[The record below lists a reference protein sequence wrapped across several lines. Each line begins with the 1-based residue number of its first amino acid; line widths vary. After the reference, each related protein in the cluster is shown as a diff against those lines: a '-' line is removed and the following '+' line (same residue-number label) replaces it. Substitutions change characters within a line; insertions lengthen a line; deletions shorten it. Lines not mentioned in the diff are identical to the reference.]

1 MSKKKAHF
9 YTLEPLPGAK
19 QNLATMHFFDRKER
33 RMMSSVDVILNLD
46 YLDDSLILG
55 YIISR

>member
-9 YTLEPLPGAK
+9 YSLEPLPATK

-33 RMMSSVDVILNLD
+33 RMMSSVDVVLNLD
-46 YLDDSLILG
+46 YLDDDLILG
-55 YIISR
+55 YVISR

>member
-9 YTLEPLPGAK
+9 YTLDPLPGTR
-19 QNLATMHFFDRKER
+19 QNLVTMNFFDRKER
-33 RMMSSVDVILNLD
+33 KMMSSVDVVLNLD
-46 YLDDSLILG
+46 YLDDDVIRG